1 MDVCRKGGKLCIF
14 APTSPGKH
22 MQVSPK
28 ELFFS
33 ELQIISSYS
42 TSHLETRAALR
53 LIESGKLKVKEL
65 ITQRFSL
72 EEAAEAFKTALNSV
86 ESLKVMILNK

>member
-1 MDVCRKGGKLCIF
+1 MTNL
-14 APTSPGKH
+14 S
-22 MQVSPK
+22 K

-33 ELQIISSYS
+33 ELQIIPSYS
-42 TSHLETRAALR
+42 TSHLETRAALH

-72 EEAAEAFKTALNSV
+72 EEVAEAFKTALNSV
-86 ESLKVMILNK
+86 ESLKVMVLNK